1 MNLKDI
7 LSISGES
14 TLFKFIAQGKNAVIV
29 ENLESGRRL
38 SAGAAS
44 KVSALDEIAIFTTG
58 EDVPLSKVMD
68 MLWEKENGG
77 EVLSHKMPEADLRE
91 YFAGVLP
98 EYDRDRVYT
107 SDIRKVL
114 HWYSILHKLNLLIKE
129 EEKEEPDEEAEAH
142 SGTDTS
148 EAKPATKPKAKVV
161 AKGEAKPKAKVVAK
175 VEAKPKAKTA
185 VKGEAKPAAKTEVK
199 PTAKPKESKAPAAG
213 GGKKKPAAGK

>member
-58 EDVPLSKVMD
+58 EDVPLGKVMD

-98 EYDRDRVYT
+98 DYDRDRVYT
-107 SDIRKVL
+107 SDIKKVL
-114 HWYSILHKLNLLIKE
+114 HWYNILHKLNLLIKD
-129 EEKEEPDEEAEAH
+129 EEKEEPNVEAEAH
-142 SGTDTS
+142 SGTDT
-148 EAKPATKPKAKVV
+148 PAAKPKAKPA
-161 AKGEAKPKAKVVAK
+161 AKGEAKPKAKGEAK
-175 VEAKPKAKTA
+175 PTAKGEAKPKAK
-185 VKGEAKPAAKTEVK
+185 
-199 PTAKPKESKAPAAG
+199 PKESKVPAAG

>member
-58 EDVPLSKVMD
+58 EDLPLGKVMD

-77 EVLSHKMPEADLRE
+77 EVLSHKMPDADLRE

-129 EEKEEPDEEAEAH
+129 EEKKEEPNEEAEGN
-142 SGTDTS
+142 SGTDTPEVKS
-148 EAKPATKPKAKVV
+148 KAKPKAKAEVKSDVKPKAKVEV
-161 AKGEAKPKAKVVAK
+161 KPKAK
-175 VEAKPKAKTA
+175 PK
-185 VKGEAKPAAKTEVK
+185 G
-199 PTAKPKESKAPAAG
+199 SKAPAAG
-213 GGKKKPAAGK
+213 GAKKKPAAGK

>member
-58 EDVPLSKVMD
+58 EDVPLGKVMD

-77 EVLSHKMPEADLRE
+77 EVLSHKMPDADLRE

-129 EEKEEPDEEAEAH
+129 EEKKDEPNEEAEAN
-142 SGTDTS
+142 SGTDTPEVKS
-148 EAKPATKPKAKVV
+148 KAKPRAKADVKPK
-161 AKGEAKPKAKVVAK
+161 AK
-175 VEAKPKAKTA
+175 VEAKPKAKPS
-185 VKGEAKPAAKTEVK
+185 G
-199 PTAKPKESKAPAAG
+199 SKSPAAG
-213 GGKKKPAAGK
+213 GGKKKPAADK